1 MEDIHKESC
10 INIHSN
16 KGKHGYYLH
25 FSGYESGELRQEEKQ
40 YEETAADR
48 DWKRGKL
55 RKRLVYISN
64 KDTNCFHT
72 GRSFPLQTCHPDT
85 SNNQQFFCRDNTR
98 PSKQWLQWHANTRRP
113 AGYLNSWPTF
123 SAMISI
129 SPQLLCSSPPTHC
142 AGQPALPP
150 LSQKCLSAVLLLEP
164 LLHAEFYYTK
174 TSLRRGKKKK
184 KKRHFLASEA
194 HNQLCCV
201 LWIRK
206 HFGSLSGSK
215 AMHVLS
221 HSLYYMWDRAG
232 TAETVVIMD

>member
-184 KKRHFLASEA
+184 KKGISLLQKHTISYVVFCGLG
-194 HNQLCCV
+194 NILVLCQV
-201 LWIRK
+201 LR
-206 HFGSLSGSK
+206 LCTCCLT
-215 AMHVLS
+215 ACTTCETERVLQR
-221 HSLYYMWDRAG
+221 LLW
-232 TAETVVIMD
+232 